1 MDVSHSSFFTWYAA
15 CCSDGGGGL
24 QEHCCFAAILA
35 VPAHVA
41 IVRKVRPKAM
51 AQHWTID
58 DFIAELG
65 HLDSLAQTSPSSAVV
80 QSMTNAFIARIQ
92 GASNWTSAGIVA
104 MLQRANTMQ
113 AEVRPSLVA
122 AIESLNTMTGSHLRL
137 TCSGQKVLDFCP
149 YLTTTDWEC
158 MSGGIIA
165 DSMSML
171 AKRMRSMGITSAKEC
186 LVKHAIALLLWQQ
199 HALGKPMPS
208 PTSIHDMVEDFKTIL
223 LATPMPA
230 AHGAGVLVYPMTP
243 QEMGRDWIT
252 AAYGSHGPAGR
263 TVQLA
268 HWSKAIPMRSTSALL
283 KSMPNPAQV
292 KPSEF
297 PGDTHGQNLAGV
309 AGALVQLLNK
319 WAPSSSPSSSLP
331 ALQDGH
337 AGKVQFML
345 PGQGHQAQS
354 ALALPSSEPSQKPIA
369 TPARAPSVHLPCRRP
384 GGSQGGR
391 GDTPA
396 GERGWRQ
403 PWQGPWQDIGRLGE

>member
-24 QEHCCFAAILA
+24 QEHCCFAAIFGRPCPRGHC
-35 VPAHVA
+35 PARFARSPWHSTGPSM
-41 IVRKVRPKAM
+41 ISLPS
-51 AQHWTID
+51 W
-58 DFIAELG
+58 G

-199 HALGKPMPS
+199 HALGK
-208 PTSIHDMVEDFKTIL
+208 TH
-223 LATPMPA
+223 A
-230 AHGAGVLVYPMTP
+230 
-243 QEMGRDWIT
+243 IT
-252 AAYGSHGPAGR
+252 DEHP
-263 TVQLA
+263 
-268 HWSKAIPMRSTSALL
+268 
-283 KSMPNPAQV
+283 
-292 KPSEF
+292 
-297 PGDTHGQNLAGV
+297 
-309 AGALVQLLNK
+309 
-319 WAPSSSPSSSLP
+319 
-331 ALQDGH
+331 
-337 AGKVQFML
+337 
-345 PGQGHQAQS
+345 
-354 ALALPSSEPSQKPIA
+354 
-369 TPARAPSVHLPCRRP
+369 
-384 GGSQGGR
+384 
-391 GDTPA
+391 
-396 GERGWRQ
+396 
-403 PWQGPWQDIGRLGE
+403 

>member
-1 MDVSHSSFFTWYAA
+1 
-15 CCSDGGGGL
+15 
-24 QEHCCFAAILA
+24 
-35 VPAHVA
+35 
-41 IVRKVRPKAM
+41 M

-104 MLQRANTMQ
+104 MLERANTMQ

-165 DSMSML
+165 DSVSKR

-199 HALGKPMPS
+199 HALGKPIPS
-208 PTSIHDMVEDFKTIL
+208 PTSIHDMVEDLKPYCWPPPCL
-223 LATPMPA
+223 LPM
-230 AHGAGVLVYPMTP
+230 
-243 QEMGRDWIT
+243 
-252 AAYGSHGPAGR
+252 GPGI
-263 TVQLA
+263 VQLA

-283 KSMPNPAQV
+283 KSMLNPAQV

-297 PGDTHGQNLAGV
+297 SGDTHEVGPIFFAIFFV
-309 AGALVQLLNK
+309 A
-319 WAPSSSPSSSLP
+319 S
-331 ALQDGH
+331 
-337 AGKVQFML
+337 
-345 PGQGHQAQS
+345 
-354 ALALPSSEPSQKPIA
+354 IA
-369 TPARAPSVHLPCRRP
+369 RWTCR
-384 GGSQGGR
+384 QGR
-391 GDTPA
+391 GDTLQEDEDGDNNGKGHGKTLEDWENETFANLPA
-396 GERGWRQ
+396 AEEAKI
-403 PWQGPWQDIGRLGE
+403 QGSQRRLEGSDKEEKQEVTVIQEHLAKVKRSG

>member
-1 MDVSHSSFFTWYAA
+1 MFLTVLFSRGMLLAA
-15 CCSDGGGGL
+15 VMGAGPGGL

-41 IVRKVRPKAM
+41 IVRSVRPKPM

-243 QEMGRDWIT
+243 KRWAVIGSRQHMGRM
-252 AAYGSHGPAGR
+252 AQLEGPFSWRIGPR
-263 TVQLA
+263 
-268 HWSKAIPMRSTSALL
+268 P
-283 KSMPNPAQV
+283 
-292 KPSEF
+292 F
-297 PGDTHGQNLAGV
+297 PCGPPRHC
-309 AGALVQLLNK
+309 
-319 WAPSSSPSSSLP
+319 SSPCRILP
-331 ALQDGH
+331 
-337 AGKVQFML
+337 
-345 PGQGHQAQS
+345 
-354 ALALPSSEPSQKPIA
+354 
-369 TPARAPSVHLPCRRP
+369 R
-384 GGSQGGR
+384 
-391 GDTPA
+391 
-396 GERGWRQ
+396 
-403 PWQGPWQDIGRLGE
+403 